1 MLKSRL
7 LFVGFIMERYNPSIE
22 LIKGE
27 VHKSFLRKAYDYA
40 WKNSIDPSTKTGA
53 LIVDTN
59 LNEIISYGVNHFTPN
74 VNPTEEQIKDKQ
86 WKKENIIH
94 AEPSAIF
101 AAAAN
106 GSKPT
111 RGAVMYM
118 PWVPCTPCANAIIDA
133 GIKRLIGH
141 REMIIKTPE
150 RWWAS
155 LDYALNLLEKSGVK
169 TFMYSGKIGGV
180 KSLVD
185 DLEWSP

>member
-7 LFVGFIMERYNPSIE
+7 LFADFIMERYNPSIE
-22 LIKGE
+22 LIDGE
-27 VHKSFLRKAYDYA
+27 VHRDFLRETYYYA

-53 LIVDTN
+53 LIVNAN
-59 LNEIISYGVNHFTPN
+59 LNEIISYGVNHFPPGI
-74 VNPTEEQIKDKQ
+74 NPTEEQIKDKQ

-94 AEPSAIF
+94 AETSAIF

-106 GSKPT
+106 GGKPT

-133 GIKRLIGH
+133 GIKILIGH
-141 REMIIKTPE
+141 KEMIIKTPE
-150 RWWAS
+150 RWWNS
-155 LDYALNLLEKSGVK
+155 LNYALNLFEKSGVK
-169 TFMYSGKIGGV
+169 TFMYSGKIEGV

-185 DLEWSP
+185 DLEWYP